1 MNKILVVTLLFVT
14 AFSFSSASQKAKKK
28 AAEEKKTSK
37 TALLRVLVA
46 SVQTGPNVPASL
58 DRKVD
63 AAMGLACFA
72 SNHYAAISFAARDSV
87 VQKLQSEG
95 KEPSALAVATEL
107 KADRIVFV
115 QINRIANMLR
125 VELASSKGEK
135 FAETGKGEGYSLLKY
150 HTDTSIVYD
159 PSLLEALQRAFAA
172 AEKDSLM
179 YLVAEKD
186 MRVFPA
192 PPLAV
197 VGIEFRDSLK
207 IISKIFDLKSQPV
220 NGYDAVLTIF
230 QTAKESSKYAVFDM
244 DTRDSIYALENLV
257 YVENNKAPS
266 VVELKVLYKYGIQ
279 YCITGSISRTEEST
293 VLTLQLCAITP
304 DFTLKKIRAERAII
318 SDEDSIA
325 ELRQSL
331 TRLTKKL
338 LKING

>member
-1 MNKILVVTLLFVT
+1 MKKALIYTIIFLT
-14 AFSFSSASQKAKKK
+14 ALSVSFASQSRKKK
-28 AAEEKKTSK
+28 PGKEKKTSK

-46 SVQTGPNVPASL
+46 SVQTGPNVPAAL

-72 SNHYAAISFAARDSV
+72 SNHYSAISFAARDSV
-87 VQKLQSEG
+87 VQKLQNEG
-95 KEPSALAVATEL
+95 KEPSALAVAAAL

-115 QINRIANMLR
+115 QINRIENMLR

-207 IISKIFDLKSQPV
+207 IISKIFDLKAQPI

-230 QTAKESSKYAVFDM
+230 QTAKASAKYAVFDM
-244 DTRDSIYALENLV
+244 DTRDTIYALENLV

-279 YCITGSISRTEEST
+279 HCITGSISRTEEST
-293 VLTLQLCAITP
+293 VLTLQLCSITP

-318 SDEDSIA
+318 TDEDSIG
-325 ELRQSL
+325 ELRQTL
-331 TRLTKKL
+331 TKLTKKL
-338 LKING
+338 LKNNG